1 VGGLWLWNT
10 RLPSGLVMVVVV
22 PSGFRV
28 IVQCQAI
35 VDHHLRAAC
44 VALSKVGAARSRA
57 GGA

>member
-35 VDHHLRAAC
+35 VDHHL
-44 VALSKVGAARSRA
+44 
-57 GGA
+57 